1 MMRVHGTRYKVGQTT
16 QLLCKCMKDSPKSNP
31 FNFLRPLLT
40 DAAAG
45 GADDWAKGSAKIKY
59 SYTIELRDTGRKG
72 FLLPSDQI
80 IPTGEE
86 TFEGL
91 RRFALEL
98 KSILPVVKL

>member
-1 MMRVHGTRYKVGQTT
+1 MI
-16 QLLCKCMKDSPKSNP
+16 
-31 FNFLRPLLT
+31 LRLIAINIGEVFCPTLA

-45 GADDWAKGSAKIKY
+45 GADDWAKGGARIKY

-86 TFEGL
+86 TWAGL
-91 RRFALEL
+91 KAFASEL
-98 KSILPVVKL
+98 KTKFPYLKI